1 MFLRGMKK
9 YRKFLLIG
17 VAVLVM
23 MQPVFAA
30 RNNDPVV
37 MVPSK
42 HKNLF
47 VLKADRKFI
56 GAKVEIVQLNGDV
69 LSRQMLNRRKMIIDF
84 GDVAE
89 GSYVIRVS
97 KNGRVEEF
105 HYDKK

>member
-1 MFLRGMKK
+1 MKK
-9 YRKFLLIG
+9 YRKILLIG

-23 MQPVFAA
+23 MQPAFAA
-30 RNNDPVV
+30 RSNDPVV
-37 MVPSK
+37 MIPSK

-47 VLKADRKFI
+47 VLKADRKFV
-56 GAKVEIVQLNGDV
+56 GAKVEIIQLNGDV
-69 LSRQMLNRRKMIIDF
+69 LSRQTLNKRKMIIDF
-84 GDVAE
+84 GDVHE